1 MKKWKKQHKE
11 AFAPVDIGSN
21 LVAGIIGADY
31 YLYGPIENAPM
42 VFPAAAM
49 VDIMMAES
57 AEELGLKV
65 LTEDHPIK
73 KTL

>member
-21 LVAGIIGADY
+21 LVAGIVGADY

-42 VFPAAAM
+42 IFPAAAM
-49 VDIMMAES
+49 VDIMKAES
-57 AEELGLKV
+57 AQELGLEV
-65 LTEDHPIK
+65 LAEKHPL
-73 KTL
+73 KTTL

>member
-1 MKKWKKQHKE
+1 M
-11 AFAPVDIGSN
+11 DIGSN
-21 LVAGIIGADY
+21 LVAGIVGADY

-42 VFPAAAM
+42 IFPAAAM
-49 VDIMMAES
+49 VDIMKAES

-65 LTEDHPIK
+65 LTDDHPRK

>member
-1 MKKWKKQHKE
+1 
-11 AFAPVDIGSN
+11 VDIGSN
-21 LVAGIIGADY
+21 LVAGILGADF

-42 VFPAAAM
+42 IFPAAAM
-49 VDIMMAES
+49 VDIFKAES

-65 LTEDHPIK
+65 LTDDHPFK

>member
-1 MKKWKKQHKE
+1 
-11 AFAPVDIGSN
+11 
-21 LVAGIIGADY
+21 
-31 YLYGPIENAPM
+31 M

-49 VDIMMAES
+49 VDIMKAES

-65 LTEDHPIK
+65 LTEDHPRK